1 MDRPNTP
8 LDVLITLPLAD
19 PLVNQLREISPRLRI
34 TIHPARKAEDIPA
47 EQWARCEVLYTNRI
61 LPAPGQA
68 PKLRWIQFH
77 FSGIDEHVDNPIVQD
92 PEIIATTL
100 SGATVPQIGEYAV
113 MMLLALGHRMTEL
126 AANQAKAEW
135 PRDRIERFMPRELR
149 GSTVGI
155 AGYGSIGR
163 QIARLLQ
170 PFGVSILAVKRDVMH
185 PEDTGY
191 TPDGLGDP
199 GGDFFQRL
207 YPVQAIGSMLRECD
221 YLVVTLPRTPETQGL
236 IGAAELAALKPG
248 AALVDFSH
256 GGVVDQAA
264 LIQALQD
271 RRLSGAALDVFP
283 EEPLPANSPLWKMSN
298 VIISPHIAGN
308 SPSYNERAV
317 ELFAEN
323 LHRFLAGLPLYNRF
337 DPQKGY

>member
-1 MDRPNTP
+1 
-8 LDVLITLPLAD
+8 
-19 PLVNQLREISPRLRI
+19 
-34 TIHPARKAEDIPA
+34 
-47 EQWARCEVLYTNRI
+47 
-61 LPAPGQA
+61 
-68 PKLRWIQFH
+68 
-77 FSGIDEHVDNPIVQD
+77 
-92 PEIIATTL
+92 
-100 SGATVPQIGEYAV
+100 
-113 MMLLALGHRMTEL
+113 
-126 AANQAKAEW
+126 
-135 PRDRIERFMPRELR
+135 MPRELR

-155 AGYGSIGR
+155 AGYGSVGR

-170 PFGVSILAVKRDVMH
+170 PFGVSILAAKRDVMH

-191 TPDGLGDP
+191 TQDGLGDP

-221 YLVVTLPRTPETQGL
+221 YLVVTLPHTPETHGL
-236 IGAAELAALKPG
+236 IGAAELAALRPG
-248 AALVDFSH
+248 AALVDISR
-256 GGVVDQAA
+256 GGVVDQGA

-271 RRLSGAALDVFP
+271 RRLAGAALDVFA
-283 EEPLPANSPLWKMSN
+283 EEPLPANSALWKMPN

-337 DPQKGY
+337 DAQKGY